1 MDSEFWLELLG
12 TAAIEGV
19 LLGAVLGLIWAMATK
34 ALQWFLLGQ
43 FILLKWL
50 ESRGILTVDWERL
63 TMGLMENSGRAVD
76 EIISVTESVVELGM
90 FGASVALGFYLVQK
104 VKS

>member
-12 TAAIEGV
+12 AAAIEGV

-43 FILLKWL
+43 FILMKWL

-63 TMGLMENSGRAVD
+63 TMGVMGNSGQAVD
-76 EIISVTESVVELGM
+76 EIISVMESVVELGM
-90 FGASVALGFYLVQK
+90 FGASVALGFYLVHK

>member
-12 TAAIEGV
+12 AAAIEGV

-43 FILLKWL
+43 FILMKWL
-50 ESRGILTVDWERL
+50 ESR
-63 TMGLMENSGRAVD
+63 A
-76 EIISVTESVVELGM
+76 
-90 FGASVALGFYLVQK
+90 Y
-104 VKS
+104 

>member
-1 MDSEFWLELLG
+1 MDMEFWFELLG

-19 LLGAVLGLIWAMATK
+19 ILGAVLGLIWVMATK
-34 ALQWFLLGQ
+34 ALQWFLLLQ

-63 TMGLMENSGRAVD
+63 TMGLIENSGRAVD
-76 EIISVTESVVELGM
+76 EIVSVMESVVELGM
-90 FGASVALGFYLVQK
+90 FGASVAVGFFIVHKL
-104 VKS
+104 KS